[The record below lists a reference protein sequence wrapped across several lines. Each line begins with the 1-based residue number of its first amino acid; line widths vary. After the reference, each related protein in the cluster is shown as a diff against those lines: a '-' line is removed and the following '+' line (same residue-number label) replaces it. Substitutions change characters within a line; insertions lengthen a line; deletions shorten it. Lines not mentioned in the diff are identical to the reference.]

1 MPFVLFFVFLGLTIV
16 FPQFTRFT
24 LIAPILAFTFGGFF
38 WGLAGCFNLASLS
51 IGSFMLFFCLAYVI
65 TIFATS
71 K

>member
-1 MPFVLFFVFLGLTIV
+1 MPLLLLVFLGVTIA
-16 FPQFTRFT
+16 FPQFARFT

-38 WGLAGCFNLASLS
+38 WSLAGCFNLVSFS